1 MKLFTYLFFL
11 TFFIVGCSQNV
22 PTPQERKATAL
33 SLGNKYNLK
42 EQIYSTKEFDIFSLQ
57 TDIKNCKNI
66 KVYIEGD
73 GLAWISRNRISKNPT
88 PINPL
93 GLKLMNM
100 DNSSCKIYLARP
112 CQYLTKKNCDNKYWT
127 SHRFSNIVI
136 QSYDEVLN
144 NVNLKYDNTSF
155 TLIGYSGGG
164 AIVALIAAKRDD
176 INKLI
181 TIAGNLNPT
190 KWVDIHN
197 IYPLNG
203 SLNPIDYT
211 SKLENIKQYHLIGKN
226 DRIIPKEI
234 FFSYKSKFHNK
245 TNIKYKIYDAS
256 HSKGWEKS
264 YKEFLKDSIL
274 EK

>member
-42 EQIYSTKEFDIFSLQ
+42 EQIYNTKEFDIFSLQ
-57 TDIKNCKNI
+57 TNIKECKNI

-73 GLAWISRNRISKNPT
+73 GLAWISRNRISKDPT

-112 CQYLTKKNCDNKYWT
+112 CQYLSKKNCDNKYWT

-136 QSYDEVLN
+136 QSYNEVLN
-144 NVNLKYDNTSF
+144 NVKLKYDNTTF

-190 KWVDIHN
+190 KWVNIHN
-197 IYPLNG
+197 ISPLRS
-203 SLNPIDYT
+203 SLNPINYS
-211 SKLENIKQYHLIGKN
+211 SKLENIQQYHLIGK
-226 DRIIPKEI
+226 DDTIVPKEI
-234 FFSYKSKFHNK
+234 FFSYRDAFNK
-245 TNIKYKIYDAS
+245 TNKIEYRLFDAT
-256 HSKGWEKS
+256 HSKGWEKA